1 MKCPTTKHPVVANAD
16 GEVYEA
22 EGRFGPERFACA
34 YSNGRASALGPKP
47 EYTPS
52 GGGGVEKET
61 LGGSVIAYEKFVVV
75 SEGHSDWMVIVLDLR
90 TGRVLHRVASMGGFV
105 QSLVVRSDGSVA
117 WIVDEGGK
125 PEESKVVS
133 VDKTGTHTLAAGVGI
148 APMSLALAGSTLY
161 WTQNRTPFSALL
173 N

>member
-1 MKCPTTKHPVVANAD
+1 M
-16 GEVYEA
+16 
-22 EGRFGPERFACA
+22 
-34 YSNGRASALGPKP
+34 
-47 EYTPS
+47 
-52 GGGGVEKET
+52 EKET

-75 SEGHSDWMVIVLDLR
+75 PEGRSDWMVIVLDLR

-117 WIVDEGGK
+117 WIVDEGGM

-133 VDKTGTHTLAAGVGI
+133 VDTTGTHTLAAGVGI
-148 APMSLALAGSTLY
+148 APTSLALAGRTLY
-161 WTQNRTPFSALL
+161 WTQNGTPFSALL

>member
-1 MKCPTTKHPVVANAD
+1 VD
-16 GEVYEA
+16 E
-22 EGRFGPERFACA
+22 
-34 YSNGRASALGPKP
+34 
-47 EYTPS
+47 
-52 GGGGVEKET
+52 ET
-61 LGGSVIAYEKFVVV
+61 LGGSVVAYEEFDVPT
-75 SEGHSDWMVIVLDLR
+75 EGQGDWLVLVRDLR

-105 QSLVVRSDGSVA
+105 EDLVVRSDGSVA

-161 WTQNRTPFSALL
+161 WTQNRTPFSVQL